1 MTDAPGTS
9 ITGESIGVGSIG
21 EVSGGSIVVNY
32 YTRPAP
38 TEQRPA
44 GPIPPCPYK
53 GLAFFGPE
61 DADRFFGRDATINQL
76 TAAVEAKN
84 FTALVGASGSGK
96 SSVALAGLAPRL
108 HASGAWRVAYFRI
121 GTETDKNP
129 FRALARALAALSGP
143 QGWAAQLEEIERLAD
158 GLASGRIGIANA
170 LGAARAA
177 NLGRRVLIIAD
188 QFEETFTL
196 IADDTLRARFID
208 LLLGGFPHEARTP
221 PDVALVLT
229 MRADFYENALL
240 HPGLAEALQDRV
252 INLGPMS
259 REDLRAAIERPARP
273 VTFEPGL
280 VETLLDEVET
290 QPGGLPL
297 LQFALTEMWRRLET
311 PQMTRAA
318 YDAIGGVKGALRKR
332 ADEIYSRL
340 THDGADAPAT
350 ARFRALFARLVNFGE
365 GAADTRRT
373 AGRDEL
379 GADVWR
385 LAQDL
390 AGEDTRLVVA
400 GGAPG
405 KETVEFAHEA
415 LIGNWPALRAAIDAD
430 RAFGTWF
437 KQLRVFLE
445 QHRVAPDDE
454 GGLLRGGPLAVA
466 LDWREKRGAELSP
479 EERAFIALS
488 ERAKDEEAKRRAA
501 ELEERER
508 LVAGRSR
515 SQRIIGF
522 VMIVAALSLV
532 IGMGV
537 AFWKNYEAR
546 QLEAQVAEDKKN
558 LERQESS
565 LLGELAHAKLLES
578 DYDAALRLSTK
589 GARDGLALAD
599 GGHPAAAP
607 APRLAEAVWRAG
619 WTQSFGGSSPIYKA
633 AYSPDG
639 ARIVTAWFDG
649 TARVFN
655 SATGAQILTLKGHE
669 GPVHA
674 AAFSPDGARVVTA
687 SEDKTARIWDAATGH
702 EITTLRGH
710 ESAISTAAFSPD
722 GARILTASFDGSARI
737 WDAESGREIRA
748 IRDQSGLLSASFS
761 ADGGRIVTASLG
773 GGAHIFDVATANQVQ
788 TLSEADKFLIS
799 AAFSPD
805 DKHVVTTS
813 SDGEVRT
820 WDVSTGE
827 MAATIHGH
835 TNIAFSAMYSPDGT
849 RVVTASMDKTARVW
863 DAKTGQ
869 ALAVLRGHAD
879 AVTSAVFSVDG
890 GHVLTASA
898 DQTARVWDSM
908 PGKTMAVLA
917 GHTGVVNFAA
927 FSAVGGRVLTA
938 SEDETARVWDTATG
952 KLIATL
958 RGHES
963 GEASAAFSPD
973 GARVVTALDD
983 KTVRVWDAAN
993 GKELVALRGHDGNVV
1008 AASFS
1013 LDGARVVSASEDKTA
1028 RVWDAATG
1036 IALAVLSG
1044 AEDTV
1049 RSALFSPDGARVV
1062 TTSDDKTA
1070 RVWDANNGKA
1080 LAVLRGHEANVASA
1094 AFSFDGARVV
1104 TASDDKT
1111 ARVWEAATG
1120 RELVVLRGH
1129 DSAVYAAS
1137 FSRDGAR
1144 VLTNSSDGTARVF
1157 DAATGREIAALHGH
1171 DGQVL
1176 SAAFSADGAYVV
1188 TASYDKTARVWDA
1201 TTGKEI
1207 AILRGHDGP
1216 VWMAAFSPDGARVV
1230 TASDDKTARI
1240 WDVRFATMGANG
1252 LINEACRRRLLG
1264 LSVMT
1269 RDEMR
1274 LAGYPEA
1281 TPAIDVCEGVR

>member
-318 YDAIGGVKGALRKR
+318 YDAIGGAKGALRKR

-863 DAKTGQ
+863 D
-869 ALAVLRGHAD
+869 
-879 AVTSAVFSVDG
+879 
-890 GHVLTASA
+890 
-898 DQTARVWDSM
+898 
-908 PGKTMAVLA
+908 
-917 GHTGVVNFAA
+917 
-927 FSAVGGRVLTA
+927 
-938 SEDETARVWDTATG
+938 TATG

-1028 RVWDAATG
+1028 RIWDAATG